1 MLHPAHPQVLIGGG
15 QDAADVT
22 TTADRAGGFQSR
34 FFHKVSSCIISA
46 HPLQAG
52 TLETMLLLSL
62 HPHLPPMFLLLEHWI
77 KVCMLVHLSRLYDLL
92 RWAADLHGGDRQR

>member
-1 MLHPAHPQVLIGGG
+1 MLHPAHTQVLIGGG

-46 HPLQAG
+46 HSLHAA
-52 TLETMLLLSL
+52 TLETMLLLLSL
-62 HPHLPPMFLLLEHWI
+62 TCLPCFCCWNI
-77 KVCMLVHLSRLYDLL
+77 GSRYAC
-92 RWAADLHGGDRQR
+92 WCTS